1 MQETKKLK
9 MVLETIAP
17 IRIGANRSALS
28 TVDLAIVKIGGK
40 YCIPGSSLKGALRN
54 KLDEYFIS
62 LYKEKNKETLKPC
75 IAASEASPSEEK
87 LLRDCYKMFGCNF
100 NEIENDY
107 ICPSCYFLGAQ
118 GIRGFVI
125 VPILFTSDE
134 NIEKITGISIDRATK
149 TARRGALYSYQI
161 IPQGVKFEGIME
173 ILIKDAV
180 TGFEF
185 GKPRKIG
192 NITIDKWLEDLNDF
206 RSTEKLLDILKK
218 SLENI
223 NRLGGFIS
231 KGLGNVKIK
240 VEEL

>member
-9 MVLETIAP
+9 IVLETIAP
-17 IRIGANRSALS
+17 IRIGANKSALS
-28 TVDLAIVKIGGK
+28 TVDLPIVKIGGK

-62 LYKEKNKETLKPC
+62 LYKEKNKETIKPC

-87 LLRDCYKMFGCNF
+87 LLRGFYKMFGCNF

-206 RSTEKLLDILKK
+206 RSTEKSLDILKK

-231 KGLGNVKIK
+231 KGLGNVQIK